1 MSESP
6 INSQNIRNLTELRD
20 QLKVQ
25 AHLLQA
31 DLKDRW
37 TELEA
42 KWDELQEHL
51 GRAAVAAKDSQ
62 HDVAKAT
69 DSLADALKKGY
80 ENVKAALKS

>member
-6 INSQNIRNLTELRD
+6 INSQSIRNLSELRD

-51 GRAAVAAKDSQ
+51 QRAQVAAKDSG
-62 HDVAKAT
+62 HDVSKAAE
-69 DSLADALKKGY
+69 SLADALKKGY
-80 ENVKAALKS
+80 EQVKSALKG